1 MISMIITG
9 CAYDCVRVYGESM
22 NMPSTWIF
30 HIHPPKAFRVPGV
43 SSQLCQGRAL
53 GTDVPSATMKIHNTP
68 QFEPSPG
75 VSLVP
80 PQITAVQ
87 VRAIGLLAG
96 QAFPKLVD
104 QSIETIED
112 TQLFGKRNRRPETA
126 RNHVQI
132 LKLFPRNAG
141 TVIILTEHPAT
152 HSW

>member
-1 MISMIITG
+1 M
-9 CAYDCVRVYGESM
+9 
-22 NMPSTWIF
+22 
-30 HIHPPKAFRVPGV
+30 
-43 SSQLCQGRAL
+43 
-53 GTDVPSATMKIHNTP
+53 PSATMKIHNTP

-152 HSW
+152 HS